1 MRISIIIPVYNVAEY
16 VVECLD
22 SITAQTYMGDVEC
35 LLVDDCSTD
44 DSPKIIRNYIKEYN
58 GRICFRLICQPT
70 NQRQGMARNRGIE
83 ESTGDYI
90 LFVDSDDVISSD
102 CLTVMINLLSRYPE
116 ADFVLCSMKTM
127 NGELSFSTEGY
138 PEYTDNRKWLMYNS
152 IFPEAKISP
161 SPCNKLIRK
170 KLLIDND
177 IKFPANVIYEDAEF
191 SFLLG
196 LYVNSGCFSNAFTYY
211 YRTNRVGSTIT
222 TTSKQLDYGFVSRM
236 TILCNLLKRVTNE
249 NKSMQLKAIF
259 SRYVLYLKINNVN
272 VISRN
277 KDIITVFKQKFL
289 TLSVGVSSII
299 YKFLLNLPVFFQRN
313 NFFYKLISITIR

>member
-16 VVECLD
+16 IVECLD
-22 SITAQTYMGDVEC
+22 SIATQIYMGDVEC

-44 DSPKIIRNYIKEYN
+44 NSRQIIKDYINAYR
-58 GRICFRLICQPT
+58 GSIIFRLICQPT
-70 NQRQGMARNRGIE
+70 NQRQGAARNRGVE

-102 CLTVMINLLSRYPE
+102 CLTVMTNLLSRHHE
-116 ADFVLCSMKTM
+116 ADFVLCSMKSM

-138 PEYTDNRKWLMYNS
+138 PEYTENRKWLMSNS

-196 LYVNSGCFSNAFTYY
+196 LYVHSGCFSNAFTYY

-222 TTSKQLDYGFVSRM
+222 TTSKQLDYSFVSRM
-236 TILCNLLKRVTNE
+236 TILCNLLNRVTNE
-249 NKSMQLKAIF
+249 HQSMQLKAIF
-259 SRYVLYLKINNVN
+259 NRYVLYIKMNNN
-272 VISRN
+272 EVISRN
-277 KDIITVFKQKFL
+277 KDVISAFKQKFL
-289 TLSVGVSSII
+289 ALSVGVSSII
-299 YKFLLNLPVFFQRN
+299 YQFLLNLPVIFLRN
-313 NFFYKLISITIR
+313 SFFYKLISKTMR